1 MCFCQIAEIL
11 VSIQTHIRSIWL
23 KCQIAEIS
31 NQFVSRQSPVRS
43 SMCQLLNI
51 QLTNFW
57 TDGCEVRFKYAA
69 HAAQNILV
77 HVREQSR
84 MKYQMVA
91 FSVCTVQFKDAL
103 MTHSLI

>member
-1 MCFCQIAEIL
+1 
-11 VSIQTHIRSIWL
+11 
-23 KCQIAEIS
+23 
-31 NQFVSRQSPVRS
+31 
-43 SMCQLLNI
+43 MCQLLNI

-57 TDGCEVRFKYAA
+57 TDGCEVRFEYAA

-77 HVREQSR
+77 HVREQSH